1 MKYIIIS
8 LCWILYF
15 TIHSILADY
24 KIKKSIYKTSYI
36 NQHNYRIIFNLIA
49 IGLLLPLVYFTFIV
63 EDVFLIKSTMI
74 NRLGII
80 ITIIGVFFLIRAF
93 MSFNLKEFFGFEQL
107 QKNTNSNTLVV
118 SGMYKYVRHPLYFA
132 LILIFA
138 GIFCIIPTYKTLI
151 INIIEI
157 IYLIIG
163 SALEEN
169 KLEAIFGEDY
179 IKYKKT
185 TKKLMPFIY

>member
-15 TIHSILADY
+15 TIHSILADD

-107 QKNTNSNTLVV
+107 QKHTNSNTLVV

-163 SALEEN
+163 STLEEN